1 MSENPTPNGP
11 AAQPAHPWRDAI
23 VLLIAAI
30 ALLFFGWLTITML
43 SKTTEQSETTWSRA
57 LYLYRGVEALAFAA
71 AGFLFGRE
79 VQRRRVDEAEERA
92 TRAQE
97 AAQSAT
103 ARGEALAEAVRAIAP
118 AAVSA
123 AGAPES
129 AARAGHSV
137 PGTLGPL
144 VQIADRLFPQREGR

>member
-1 MSENPTPNGP
+1 MSENSNPAGP
-11 AAQPAHPWRDAI
+11 AAQPTPAWRDAI

-30 ALLFFGWLTITML
+30 ALFFFGWLTITML

-79 VQRRRVDEAEERA
+79 VQRRRADEAEERA

-103 ARGEALAEAVRAIAP
+103 ARGEALAEAIRAVEPSAAP
-118 AAVSA
+118 AG
-123 AGAPES
+123 GAPEYAAPAGGPPPS
-129 AARAGHSV
+129 AIGQ
-137 PGTLGPL
+137 L
-144 VQIADRLFPQREGR
+144 VRIADRLFPQHEGR